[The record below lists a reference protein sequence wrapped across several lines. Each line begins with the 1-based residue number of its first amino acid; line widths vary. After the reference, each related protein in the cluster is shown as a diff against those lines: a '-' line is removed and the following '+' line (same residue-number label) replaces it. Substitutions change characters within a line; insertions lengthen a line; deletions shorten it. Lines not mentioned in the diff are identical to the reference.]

1 MNAGSG
7 NGWLRKADVRAK
19 RFLFEAKRTGKLTLT
34 VHTRVLRT
42 LERQAA
48 NEGRMPVLPFELGGR
63 NYVILT
69 EDDFEELA
77 YVELQ

>member
-7 NGWLRKADVRAK
+7 NGWLRKADVRSK

-34 VHTRVLRT
+34 VSFKVLRT
-42 LERQAA
+42 LAAQAA
-48 NEGRMPVLPFELGGR
+48 AEGLMPVLPFELGGH

-69 EDDFEELA
+69 EDDFGELA
-77 YVELQ
+77 GVESQ